1 MIRCDLIMIFTETPM
16 PKAIKITCVDITP
29 ARGFYLPARIHAR
42 RIERR
47 IDSKRQ
53 NLLVDF
59 IIE

>member
-1 MIRCDLIMIFTETPM
+1 M